1 MLVRQEELVGLLRA
15 EIAGPKLCPSWAH
28 RGAVDRRWPWCPCG
42 RAAPCR
48 VISRGDWKRRI
59 WKMRSSVAG
68 EDTIK
73 VLIINGCCKQQTD
86 LEMLLRSRLL
96 KNWLLCATSAPF
108 IVIYGILD
116 TSPLN
121 IPSNHDK
128 LIDLME
134 THRFEITSIWWKLI
148 DMKSHRFDGNSSIW
162 NHIDLKTNR
171 YDYIRTT
178 RFEAEAFRI
187 F

>member
-15 EIAGPKLCPSWAH
+15 EIAGPKLCPSWAR

-48 VISRGDWKRRI
+48 VISWGDWKRRI

-96 KNWLLCATSAPF
+96 KNWLLCATPPPY
-108 IVIYGILD
+108 ILIYGILD

-121 IPSNHDK
+121 IPRTMINSSIWWKRIDLKSHRFDKK

-134 THRFEITSIWWKLI
+134 THRFEITSIW
-148 DMKSHRFDGNSSIW
+148 
-162 NHIDLKTNR
+162 
-171 YDYIRTT
+171 
-178 RFEAEAFRI
+178 
-187 F
+187 